1 MAGIYGKMRNTK
13 YFDKAIEA
21 GMDAEEASS
30 KALLAGSIEA
40 GLELVGDSVLAKIGK
55 FKAIRDVSTRVLSNA
70 AIKAAQRKVG
80 QAALKKIGTRH
91 TDSVFGAALK
101 VLRARAWKRE
111 ARAPSECFM
120 RI

>member
-1 MAGIYGKMRNTK
+1 MTDMNMLFAGVAEGAMSVAEQIALTMVTKNPAAAVGLMAGIYGKMRNTK

-55 FKAIRDVSTRVLSNA
+55 FKAIRVFQHRVLSNA
-70 AIKAAQRKVG
+70 G
-80 QAALKKIGTRH
+80 
-91 TDSVFGAALK
+91 D
-101 VLRARAWKRE
+101 
-111 ARAPSECFM
+111 
-120 RI
+120 